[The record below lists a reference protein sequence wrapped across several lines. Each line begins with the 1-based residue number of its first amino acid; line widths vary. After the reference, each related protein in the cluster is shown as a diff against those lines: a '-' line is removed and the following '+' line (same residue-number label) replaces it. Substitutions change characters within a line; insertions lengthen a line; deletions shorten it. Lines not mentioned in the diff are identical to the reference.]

1 MVPAPSIWPVSAPIA
16 QTAPEHLVMATSGLV
31 NLRQEWEALSSKA
44 RDQTTESEIL
54 DLLSKARELDAK
66 LLTWTRAVPLNWK
79 PIPASII
86 PASVR
91 RAGLYR
97 GRGDCYTDLWVA
109 TTWNSYR
116 DSRIVV
122 QSIILSCLRML
133 STAITTTNTDF
144 SNTSTLQTTAT
155 STIRSLAT
163 DICACVPFLLGSQ
176 MESVQMNP
184 YKVKYPEAEGR
195 RVTHAHQQTAPL
207 LGGWFILAYLGNL
220 CTSGLCL
227 EEEQIWWVRGQM
239 QRILNIYT
247 FGCGIEHS

>member
-16 QTAPEHLVMATSGLV
+16 QTASEHLVMATSGLV
-31 NLRQEWEALSSKA
+31 NLRQEWETLGSKP
-44 RDQTTESEIL
+44 REQTTETEIL
-54 DLLSKARELDAK
+54 GLLSKARELDAK
-66 LLTWTRAVPLNWK
+66 LLIWTRAVPSNWT

-86 PASVR
+86 PDSVR

-97 GRGDCYTDLWVA
+97 GRGDCYTDVWVA
-109 TTWNSYR
+109 NTWNSYR

-122 QSIILSCLRML
+122 QNIILSCLRML
-133 STAITTTNTDF
+133 PNTF
-144 SNTSTLQTTAT
+144 SSNSPTLQTTAT
-155 STIRSLAT
+155 TTICSLAT

-184 YKVKYPEAEGR
+184 YKVEYPEAEER
-195 RVTHAHQQTAPL
+195 RVTHTHQQTAPL
-207 LGGWFILAYLGNL
+207 LGGWFILAYLWNL

-227 EEEQIWWVRGQM
+227 EEEQVAWIRGQM